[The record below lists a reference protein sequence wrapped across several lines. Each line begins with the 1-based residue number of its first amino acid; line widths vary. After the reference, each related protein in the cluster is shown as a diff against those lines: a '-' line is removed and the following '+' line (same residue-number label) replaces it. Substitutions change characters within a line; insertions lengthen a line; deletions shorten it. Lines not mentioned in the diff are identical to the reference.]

1 MARYTR
7 LQVYDAMLTTGLVP
21 LFYQDDPD
29 VAQEIVKALSGGGAR
44 VLEFTNR
51 GAKALP
57 VFSQLNSF
65 IEKSKLPIIL
75 GVGSVI
81 DAPTAA
87 LFLAHGANFIVGPL
101 FNPEVARLCNR
112 RKIAYLPGCA
122 TVAEIST
129 AEESGVEIVKVF
141 PGETVGGPAFIK
153 AVLGPMPWSRLM
165 PTGGVEATR
174 ESVQSWIKAGAC
186 CVGLGSNLVRKDWVT
201 AGNYPS
207 MQETTAFILQ
217 WINESKKITV

>member
-7 LQVYDAMLTTGLVP
+7 LQVYDAMLSTGMVP
-21 LFYQDDPD
+21 LFYHDQPE
-29 VAQEIVKALSGGGAR
+29 VAQEIVKAISAGGAR

-51 GAKALP
+51 GEKALT
-57 VFSQLNSF
+57 VFSHLNNF
-65 IEKSKLPIIL
+65 IEHEKLAIIL

-87 LFLAHGANFIVGPL
+87 LYIAHGANFIVGPL
-101 FNPEVARLCNR
+101 FNPEVARLVNR
-112 RKIAYLPGCA
+112 RKIAYLPGCG

-129 AEESGVEIVKVF
+129 AEEAGVEIVKVF
-141 PGETVGGPAFIK
+141 PGETVGGPAFIT
-153 AVLGPMPWSRLM
+153 AVLGPMPWTRLM

-186 CVGLGSNLVRKDWVT
+186 CVGLGSNLVRKEWV
-201 AGNYPS
+201 ANGNYQAI
-207 MQETTAFILQ
+207 QETTRNILG
-217 WINESKKITV
+217 WVAECKN

>member
-21 LFYQDDPD
+21 LFYHDDPE
-29 VAQEIVKALSGGGAR
+29 VAQEIVKAVSAGGAR

-51 GAKALP
+51 GEKALS
-57 VFSQLNSF
+57 VFSHLNSY
-65 IEKSKLPIIL
+65 IESAGLPIIL

-87 LFLAHGANFIVGPL
+87 LYLAHGANFIVGPL
-101 FNPEVARLCNR
+101 FNAEVARLCNR
-112 RKIAYLPGCA
+112 RKIAYLPGCG

-129 AEESGVEIVKVF
+129 AEEAGVEIVKVF
-141 PGETVGGPAFIK
+141 PGETLGGPAFIK

-186 CVGLGSNLVRKDWVT
+186 CVGLGSGLVRKDWV
-201 AGNYPS
+201 AARNFQGI
-207 MQETTAFILQ
+207 QETTAFILH
-217 WINESKKITV
+217 WVAEAIN